1 MTFPDSKYSDIASYC
16 DDYFQQTKTA
26 AASVDRNCLAEAA
39 ELLEAAYQR
48 GATLFVCGNGGSAA
62 IANTF
67 VCDHAKL
74 IQTDTDLVPRVVSLS
89 DNIPMMTAIANDT
102 SYDEI
107 FIYQLRSSAR
117 LGDVLLSVSAS
128 GDSENIV
135 KAVTWARQ
143 NKIDVIAFTGFDG
156 GRSGELAS
164 VHIHVEADNY
174 GVIEDTHQS
183 LMHIL
188 AHFIRQNRMSEGLIA
203 GRKF

>member
-1 MTFPDSKYSDIASYC
+1 
-16 DDYFQQTKTA
+16 
-26 AASVDRNCLAEAA
+26 
-39 ELLEAAYQR
+39 
-48 GATLFVCGNGGSAA
+48 
-62 IANTF
+62 
-67 VCDHAKL
+67 
-74 IQTDTDLVPRVVSLS
+74 
-89 DNIPMMTAIANDT
+89 MMTAIANDT

-143 NKIDVIAFTGFDG
+143 NKIDVIAFTGFNG
-156 GRSGELAS
+156 GRSGELAN

-188 AHFIRQNRMSEGLIA
+188 AHYIRQNRMNEGLIA